1 MKLPVPTVLNI
12 NVCPSQNS
20 PFVADVSDNVG
31 VVTPV
36 TINSE
41 DSGEDDEHVAIV
53 SLTLYLPLVATEMSV
68 FVLCDIVSQVDW
80 ASL

>member
-1 MKLPVPTVLNI
+1 M
-12 NVCPSQNS
+12 
-20 PFVADVSDNVG
+20 
-31 VVTPV
+31 VTPV

-41 DSGEDDEHVAIV
+41 DSGEDDEHVAID

-68 FVLCDIVSQVDW
+68 FVLCDTVSQVDW